1 MAVRTVKRARPATL
15 NVLETRVSG
24 VEDLSLILCT
34 RQVSIDP
41 GLLGLG
47 S

>member
-1 MAVRTVKRARPATL
+1 MAVRTVKRARLATQ
-15 NVLETRVSG
+15 NVLETAVSG
-24 VEDLSLILCT
+24 VEELSLILCI